1 MMNVT
6 KQLDDPRPMAQLA
19 QKRHFSHPQLGLRSE
34 LRSTAL
40 HKISE
45 ARFPRNPQRRTA
57 PVRLN
62 ATTCPQP
69 VPKNKTLQCSALS
82 R

>member
-6 KQLDDPRPMAQLA
+6 KQQLDDPRPMAQLA

-34 LRSTAL
+34 LRSAAL
-40 HKISE
+40 HKVSE

-57 PVRLN
+57 PVRFT
-62 ATTCPQP
+62 AAYMSTTFTKEQY
-69 VPKNKTLQCSALS
+69 T
-82 R
+82 